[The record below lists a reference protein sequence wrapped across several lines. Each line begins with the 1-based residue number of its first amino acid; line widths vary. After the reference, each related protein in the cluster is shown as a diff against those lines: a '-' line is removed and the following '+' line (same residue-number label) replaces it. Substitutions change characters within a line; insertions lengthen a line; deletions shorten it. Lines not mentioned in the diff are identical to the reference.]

1 MASADVR
8 VQSALQAVAGAADG
22 LSLPAARRLGAAA
35 LAAAALPPE
44 QQLAAVLQLAVARP
58 DEGLHPQTARGAA
71 DGEQQ
76 QQWHWVLAA
85 TAIEL
90 LVNGHSSATVD
101 QVTGVLEH
109 QVLPLLAIDT
119 ATAAGPPEAAASQQQ
134 QEELL
139 AAVAP
144 LVAGCGCWDLGLQ
157 LVRAAAVSSP
167 PTHPRSSSSSPA
179 ADAGIAD
186 QLPPHMRVRL
196 AAAVVQQALE
206 AASRPDGHPQ
216 AELDA
221 LLHHAATQTL
231 PDVLALQATGPP
243 MQRRQRGKGGALP
256 AAQLMAAAIR
266 AAALQLLLPAA
277 LQAAVQ
283 QQGQAAAME
292 QLWEACK

>member
-8 VQSALQAVAGAADG
+8 LQNALEAVAGGADG
-22 LSLPAARRLGAAA
+22 LSLAAARRLGAAA

-58 DEGLHPQTARGAA
+58 DEGLHPQAPGGAA

-76 QQWHWVLAA
+76 RQWQWVLAA

-90 LVNGHSSATVD
+90 LVNGHSSATAS
-101 QVTGVLEH
+101 QVTGILEH
-109 QVLPLLAIDT
+109 QVLPLLDIDT
-119 ATAAGPPEAAASQQQ
+119 AAAAGPPGAAASQQQ

-139 AAVAP
+139 AAVAQ
-144 LVAGCGCWDLGLQ
+144 LVAGCSCWNLGLQ
-157 LVRAAAVSSP
+157 LVRAAAVSRP
-167 PTHPRSSSSSPA
+167 ADPHSSSSSPT
-179 ADAGIAD
+179 ADAGIAS

-206 AASRPDGHPQ
+206 AASRQGSHPQ
-216 AELDA
+216 PELDA

-231 PDVLALQATGPP
+231 PDVLDLLATGPP
-243 MQRRQRGKGGALP
+243 AQRRQRGKGGALP
-256 AAQLMAAAIR
+256 AAQLIAAATR
-266 AAALQLLLPAA
+266 AAAVQLLLPAA